1 MEETKEP
8 VQATEDKSGIAMHSD
23 PSLKDLYDAVIQL
36 TKEVGKIAAEQSE
49 LRKDL
54 ALKKKAGNF

>member
-1 MEETKEP
+1 MEEVTETAETKE
-8 VQATEDKSGIAMHSD
+8 
-23 PSLKDLYDAVIQL
+23 PSLKDLYEAVIEL